1 MRVVH
6 QLDETRIAQLHEF
19 FAREWWTSDR
29 SLEETRRC
37 VAGSQIRIGLTDD
50 RGDLVGFARVITD
63 YTFKALVFDVIV
75 ACAHRGK
82 GLGEYLIKLV
92 LEHPDL
98 ARVRHF
104 ELYCLPD
111 VEPFYQR
118 YGFSTEVGGVRLMRR
133 DGAAE
138 GVARQGAAASPESRD
153 RPVRARYSRA
163 RSRMSERR

>member
-1 MRVVH
+1 MVD
-6 QLDETRIAQLHEF
+6 LGP
-19 FAREWWTSDR
+19 FAGRDPALRE
-29 SLEETRRC
+29 
-37 VAGSQIRIGLTDD
+37 GSQIRIGLTDD
-50 RGDLVGFARVITD
+50 RGDLIGFARVITD

-82 GLGEYLIKLV
+82 GLGEHLIKLV

-118 YGFSTEVGGVRLMRR
+118 YGFSTEVGGVHLMRR

-138 GVARQGAAASPESRD
+138 GVARQGAAASPN
-153 RPVRARYSRA
+153 PVIGRCVQGILALVLA
-163 RSRMSERR
+163 